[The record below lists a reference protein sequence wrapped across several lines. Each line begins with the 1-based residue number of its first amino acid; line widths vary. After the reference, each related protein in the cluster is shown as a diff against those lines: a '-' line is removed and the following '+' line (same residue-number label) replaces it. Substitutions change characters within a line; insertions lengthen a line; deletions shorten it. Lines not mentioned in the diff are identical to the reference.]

1 MLLIFLVFVCVFV
14 LTVLAFTAFG
24 ANANRQEKRTL
35 AMFDAVLAPTGHGE
49 LDEVVDIRRT
59 DLLSSIPLF
68 NQWLVRLDLAPRLR
82 LMLYQAD
89 LKWTVGGLIL
99 SCIVVAAGAGWLAYL
114 RTSSFPIALGIGA
127 ALGTFPYLY
136 VLFKR
141 GRQFAIFEEKLP
153 ESLDLMVSAL
163 RAGHSL
169 VSSLSIIARE
179 APDPIGR
186 EFRKVF
192 DEQNFGL
199 ELRTALN
206 NLTTRFPLQDLRI
219 LVTAVL
225 IQQESGGNLA
235 EVLDKVSSVIRD
247 RFRLKRQIAVHTA
260 QGRMTGWVLTM
271 LPMILG
277 FLLYL
282 VNPEH
287 TSILWKRA
295 IGVKLLCA
303 AAVMTVMGGLIIRKI
318 CRVRV

>member
-1 MLLIFLVFVCVFV
+1 MFLIIFIVFVCAFV
-14 LTVLAFTAFG
+14 ITVLVFTAVG
-24 ANANRQEKRTL
+24 ANANQREKRTL
-35 AMFDAVLAPTGHGE
+35 EMFDAVLAPTGHGE
-49 LDEVVDIRRT
+49 LDEVVDIRRQ
-59 DLLSSIPLF
+59 DLLSSVPLF

-82 LMLYQAD
+82 LTLYQAN

-99 SCIVVAAGAGWLAYL
+99 SCLLVGVVGGWLLYI
-114 RTSSFPIALGIGA
+114 RTGSTLMA
-127 ALGTFPYLY
+127 ALGAAFGALPYLY

-141 GRQFAIFEEKLP
+141 GRQFASFEAKLP
-153 ESLDLMVSAL
+153 EALDLMVSAL

-169 VSSLSIIARE
+169 ISALGIVSRE

-186 EFRKVF
+186 EFRKAF

-235 EVLDKVSSVIRD
+235 EVLDKVAAVIRD

-260 QGRMTGWVLTM
+260 QGRMTGVVLTL
-271 LPMILG
+271 LPLILG

-287 TSILWKRA
+287 MSILWKRA
-295 IGVKLLCA
+295 LGVKLLI
-303 AAVMTVMGGLIIRKI
+303 AAVVMTIIGGLIIRKI
-318 CRVRV
+318 CRVQV